1 MPQFLA
7 GSRSYVSRVN
17 LVTSSPNM
25 IQWNIKKLLRKH
37 DIQVDNIVLNGNLH
51 RKDHVSFKLAAI
63 KKIIEASDDQF
74 IFLGDDVAHDPE
86 IYDQIMKEYP
96 GRVLGIYIHL
106 VHNRPV
112 PATSQTFF
120 TAYELSVKEHLAGR
134 LSQDSVRH
142 VAKTILASRN
152 YESLFP
158 DFAYCP
164 RDPSYYAWLNDTEFK
179 EEAVPLIEGIVD
191 YCKNH

>member
-7 GSRSYVSRVN
+7 SSRSYVSRVN

-37 DIQVDNIVLNGNLH
+37 DIQVDHIVVNGNLH
-51 RKDHVSFKLAAI
+51 REDHMKFKIAAI
-63 KKIIEASDDQF
+63 KKIMDSSDDQF

-86 IYDQIMKEYP
+86 IYDQIMKEFP
-96 GRVLGIYIHL
+96 DRVLAIYIHL

-120 TAYELSVKEHLAGR
+120 TAYELSVKENLAGR
-134 LSQDSVRH
+134 LSKGSVRH
-142 VAKTILASRN
+142 VAKAMLASGD
-152 YESLFP
+152 YKCLFP
-158 DFAYCP
+158 KFAYCP
-164 RDPSYYAWLNDTEFK
+164 RDAVYYAWLNDTEFK
-179 EEAVPLIEGIVD
+179 EEATPLIESMID